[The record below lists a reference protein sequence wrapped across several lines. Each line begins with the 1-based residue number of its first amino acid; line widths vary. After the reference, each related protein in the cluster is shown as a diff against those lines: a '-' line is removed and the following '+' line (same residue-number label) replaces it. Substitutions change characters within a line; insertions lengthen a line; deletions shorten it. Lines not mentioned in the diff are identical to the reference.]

1 MAVDLPSGVSQQIVS
16 TKLQHRAI
24 KQVLLLSG
32 SFVVFS
38 FIYCYIYALLY
49 PGSFHANFESV
60 LSCVSQDW
68 LVWLLITPFV
78 AHAIFK
84 KDLSGRSGQLSAL
97 ALLITCTLMLGGARM
112 LSEHLNGGEDW
123 LHILLIYTPRY
134 LVITALMVVIG
145 LLYIF
150 KGRTDTSDAQCR
162 QLLQVLASHP
172 RQEPEPLVVY
182 KGSARKMILP
192 QDIHVVRACGNYLEL
207 DTAEDCYLMRNTMKN
222 IERQLCACGFVR
234 IHRSHLVNIRAVDKV
249 CGVKLEAH
257 LCGGKVLKIGKKYLQ
272 ELPHFR
278 QTSAASG

>member
-1 MAVDLPSGVSQQIVS
+1 MAIDLPGGASQEMANIR
-16 TKLQHRAI
+16 LQRRAI
-24 KQVLLLSG
+24 KQVLVLSA

-38 FIYCYIYALLY
+38 FIYCYVYALFY
-49 PGSFHANFESV
+49 PGSFQANFKSV

-78 AHAIFK
+78 ARAIFK
-84 KDLSGRSGQLSAL
+84 KDLSSRRGQLSAL
-97 ALLITCTLMLGGARM
+97 ALLIACTLTLGAARM
-112 LSEHLNGGEDW
+112 SSEHLNGGEDW

-150 KGRTDTSDAQCR
+150 KGRTDTSSAQCR
-162 QLLQVLASHP
+162 QLQQVLARHDRP
-172 RQEPEPLVVY
+172 EPEPLVVY

-192 QDIHVVRACGNYLEL
+192 QDVRVVRACGNYLEL

-257 LCGGKVLKIGKKYLQ
+257 LCGGRVLKIGKKYLQ

-278 QTSAASG
+278 QTSAAPG